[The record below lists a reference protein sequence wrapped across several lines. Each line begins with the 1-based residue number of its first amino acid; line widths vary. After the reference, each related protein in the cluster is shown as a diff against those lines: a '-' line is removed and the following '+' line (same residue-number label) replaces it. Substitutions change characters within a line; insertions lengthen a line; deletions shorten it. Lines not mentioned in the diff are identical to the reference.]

1 MKFLTRINYLRKF
14 TYLFILSGIS
24 LSTLILFFL
33 FIELSNYQKIINKD
47 LAKYVHQEKKKTIS
61 KVYEQYKKFLVSL
74 DENSFFIKYLNE
86 SNEEN
91 SENLAIL
98 FDTII
103 KNRPEVTQLR
113 YIDELGNEKIRIERK
128 INGGETFIVSEDK
141 LQNKLNRDY
150 FVETMKLKENMVYVS
165 KIDLNIEH
173 GKIELP
179 IKPVWRFAVPIFY
192 KNEKRG
198 IFIVNIFAENFLNE
212 LINSKTFNI
221 TIYDQDGETLVT
233 SFKNS
238 PSWTRY
244 LNLEPLIDEKDF
256 VYKNE
261 LIDIKNKEKINIM
274 LFEKNNPWNFLKF
287 INEKLILLVLL
298 ILIVSFILAYYLAKI
313 PKVLF
318 DELES
323 QQKFILQQ
331 SKLSTMGEM
340 IAMIAHQWR
349 QPLNGMSVLLQEV
362 EIKKEMNVLESKDID
377 FAIINIKNI
386 LNYMSQTINDF
397 RDFFKPTKAKTE
409 FNLFDVINQSFK
421 LSEVRLSDRGIDF
434 KVIDISKSDI
444 ECFKLV
450 SFESEIK
457 QVFINLINNSIDA
470 FGKKE
475 IEKKEIIV
483 NLKCGEKLISINFI
497 DNAGGIDK
505 QILENIFEPYSS
517 TKEEQHGTGL
527 GLYLSK
533 MIIEKNIGGKISAE
547 NLKNG
552 ALFKI
557 IIPK

>member
-86 SNEEN
+86 STEEN

-349 QPLNGMSVLLQEV
+349 QSLNGMSVLLQEV

>member
-1 MKFLTRINYLRKF
+1 MRFLTRINYLRKF

-475 IEKKEIIV
+475 IEKK
-483 NLKCGEKLISINFI
+483 KLS
-497 DNAGGIDK
+497 
-505 QILENIFEPYSS
+505 
-517 TKEEQHGTGL
+517 
-527 GLYLSK
+527 
-533 MIIEKNIGGKISAE
+533 
-547 NLKNG
+547 
-552 ALFKI
+552 
-557 IIPK
+557 

>member
-1 MKFLTRINYLRKF
+1 MRFLTRINYLRKF

-86 SNEEN
+86 STEEN

>member
-1 MKFLTRINYLRKF
+1 MRFLTRINYLRKF

-238 PSWTRY
+238 PSWTKY

>member
-1 MKFLTRINYLRKF
+1 MRFLTRINYLRKF

-86 SNEEN
+86 STEEN

-349 QPLNGMSVLLQEV
+349 QSLNGMSVLLQEV

>member
-1 MKFLTRINYLRKF
+1 MRFLTRINYLRKF

>member
-349 QPLNGMSVLLQEV
+349 QSLNGMSVLLQEV

>member
-1 MKFLTRINYLRKF
+1 MRFLTRINYLRKF

-434 KVIDISKSDI
+434 KVIDISKLDI